1 VKVRNGN
8 DSSISASC
16 ARGLVALSLMATLVA
31 GGVAAAPVPAFAA
44 TNAKQAAADKAAR
57 AKRYAKAKKQ
67 AAADKAA
74 RAKRYAKAK
83 GKAKAK
89 GRTAMRGAVVGGW
102 YKCTVSWYGPGFY
115 GHGMAG
121 GGVLKSNSVVVAHRT
136 LRFGT
141 RVQFAYGGKTVIA
154 VVRDR
159 GPFIAG
165 RYFDLGPGTAAA
177 IGFQSVGVGVVQ
189 YRILH

>member
-1 VKVRNGN
+1 MKVRNGN
-8 DSSISASC
+8 GRSISASC
-16 ARGLVALSLMATLVA
+16 ARGLVALSLMAMLVA
-31 GGVAAAPVPAFAA
+31 GGVAITPVPAFAA
-44 TNAKQAAADKAAR
+44 TSAKQAAADKAAR
-57 AKRYAKAKKQ
+57 AKRYA
-67 AAADKAA
+67 
-74 RAKRYAKAK
+74 RAKGK

-89 GRTAMRGAVVGGW
+89 GRTAVRGAAVGGW

-121 GGVLKSNSVVVAHRT
+121 GGVLKSNSMVVAHRT
-136 LRFGT
+136 LPFGT

-154 VVRDR
+154 VVQDR

-165 RYFDLGPGTAAA
+165 CYFDLGPGTAAA
-177 IGFQSVGVGVVQ
+177 IGFQRVGVGVVQ